1 VKIGI
6 VGTGNMGEAILKGLL
21 DNVLTA
27 QDIICVDKSQES
39 LDRIAKAYQVVC
51 SAEISAIKDCDV
63 VLLAVKPQNMD
74 EVLPL
79 LGKVITEKTLIISI
93 AVGITSSFIVKN
105 LGIDKASVVRAMPN
119 TPALVGKGVTGLAK
133 GEFATD
139 AQLTIAKNLMEAVG
153 QVVVVNEN
161 QIDIVAAASGSGP
174 AYYFYVTELL
184 IEAAVSHG
192 LSRDVAQVL
201 VENTFVGSSALFE
214 NSDDDVVE
222 LRKKVTSPKGTTQS
236 AIEFLESKDLK
247 SIWQNAL
254 GAAIKRAEEI
264 SKN

>member
-1 VKIGI
+1 
-6 VGTGNMGEAILKGLL
+6 MGEAILKGLL
-21 DNVLTA
+21 DNVLTT
-27 QDIICVDKSQES
+27 QDIICVDESQES
-39 LDRIAKAYQVVC
+39 LDRITKAYQVVC
-51 SAEISAIKDCDV
+51 SSEISAIKDCDV

-79 LGKVITEKTLIISI
+79 LGKVITDKTLIISI

-105 LGIDKASVVRAMPN
+105 LGISKAAVVRAMPN

-139 AQLTIAKNLMEAVG
+139 AQLTIAKNLLEAVG
-153 QVVVVNEN
+153 QVVIVNEN
-161 QIDIVAAASGSGP
+161 QIDVVAAASGSGP

-222 LRKKVTSPKGTTQS
+222 LRRKVTSPKGTTQA

>member
-1 VKIGI
+1 MKLGI
-6 VGTGNMGEAILKGLL
+6 VGTGNMGEAILKGLI
-21 DNVLTA
+21 DNVLKT

-39 LDRIAKAYQVVC
+39 LDRIAKSYQVVC
-51 SAEISAIKDCDV
+51 SAEISVIKDCDV

-74 EVLPL
+74 EVLPS
-79 LGKVITEKTLIISI
+79 LGKVISEKTLIISI

-105 LGIDKASVVRAMPN
+105 LGISSAAVVRAMPN
-119 TPALVGKGVTGLAK
+119 TPALVGKGVTGIAK

-139 AQLTIAKNLMEAVG
+139 AQLTIAKDLLEAVG
-153 QVVVVNEN
+153 QVVVVNED
-161 QIDIVAAASGSGP
+161 QIDVVAAASGSGP

-184 IEAAVSHG
+184 IEAAVAHG

-222 LRKKVTSPKGTTQS
+222 LRRKVTSPKGTTQA

>member
-1 VKIGI
+1 VKLGI
-6 VGTGNMGEAILKGLL
+6 VGTGNMGEAILKGLI
-21 DNVLTA
+21 DNVLKT

-79 LGKVITEKTLIISI
+79 MGKVISEKTLIISI

-105 LGIDKASVVRAMPN
+105 LGISKAAVVRAMPN
-119 TPALVGKGVTGLAK
+119 TPALVGKGITGIAK

-139 AQLTIAKNLMEAVG
+139 AQLTITKNLLEAVG
-153 QVVVVNEN
+153 QVVVVNED
-161 QIDIVAAASGSGP
+161 QIDVVAAASGSGP

-201 VENTFVGSSALFE
+201 VDNTFVGSSALFE
-214 NSDDDVVE
+214 NSDDDVIE
-222 LRKKVTSPKGTTQS
+222 LRRKVTSPKGTTQA

>member
-39 LDRIAKAYQVVC
+39 LDRISKAYQVVC

-74 EVLPL
+74 EVVPL

-139 AQLTIAKNLMEAVG
+139 DQLTIAKNLMEAVG

-264 SKN
+264 SKS

>member
-139 AQLTIAKNLMEAVG
+139 DQLTIAKNLMEAVG

-214 NSDDDVVE
+214 SSDDDVVE

-264 SKN
+264 SKS

>member
-1 VKIGI
+1 MKLGI

-21 DNVLTA
+21 DNVLKT

-51 SAEISAIKDCDV
+51 FAEMSAIKDCEV

-79 LGKVITEKTLIISI
+79 MGKVISEKTLIISI

-105 LGIDKASVVRAMPN
+105 LGISKAAVVRAMPN
-119 TPALVGKGVTGLAK
+119 TPALVGKGVTGIAK

-139 AQLTIAKNLMEAVG
+139 AQLTIAKNLLESVG
-153 QVVVVNEN
+153 QVVVVNED
-161 QIDIVAAASGSGP
+161 QIDVVAAASGSGP

-184 IEAAVSHG
+184 IDAAVSHG

-214 NSDDDVVE
+214 NSEDDVVE
-222 LRKKVTSPKGTTQS
+222 LRRKVTSPKGTTQA

>member
-21 DNVLTA
+21 DNVLTT

-51 SAEISAIKDCDV
+51 SAEISAIKNCEV

-79 LGKVITEKTLIISI
+79 MGKVITEKTLIISI
-93 AVGITSSFIVKN
+93 AVGISSSFIVKN
-105 LGIDKASVVRAMPN
+105 LGIGQAAVVRAMPN
-119 TPALVGKGVTGLAK
+119 TPALVGKGVTGIAK
-133 GEFATD
+133 GEFVTD
-139 AQLTIAKNLMEAVG
+139 SQLTIAKNLLEAVG
-153 QVVVVNEN
+153 QVVVVNED
-161 QIDIVAAASGSGP
+161 QIDVVAAASGSGP

-184 IEAAVSHG
+184 IEAAVLHG
-192 LSRDVAQVL
+192 LTRDVAQVL
-201 VENTFVGSSALFE
+201 VENTFIGSSALFE

-222 LRKKVTSPKGTTQS
+222 LRRKVTSPKGTTQA

>member
-1 VKIGI
+1 
-6 VGTGNMGEAILKGLL
+6 MGEAILKGLL

-39 LDRIAKAYQVVC
+39 LDRISKAYQVVC

-105 LGIDKASVVRAMPN
+105 LGISKAAVVRAMPN

>member
-21 DNVLTA
+21 DNVLTT

-39 LDRIAKAYQVVC
+39 LDRITKAYQVVC
-51 SAEISAIKDCDV
+51 SSEISAIKDCDV

-79 LGKVITEKTLIISI
+79 LGKVITDKTLIISI

-105 LGIDKASVVRAMPN
+105 LGISKAAVVRAMPN

-139 AQLTIAKNLMEAVG
+139 AQLTVAKNLLEAVG

-161 QIDIVAAASGSGP
+161 QIDVVAAASGSGP

-184 IEAAVSHG
+184 IEAAESHG

-214 NSDDDVVE
+214 SSDDDVVE
-222 LRKKVTSPKGTTQS
+222 LRRKVTSPKGTTQA

>member
-39 LDRIAKAYQVVC
+39 LDRISKAYQVVC

-264 SKN
+264 SKS

>member
-1 VKIGI
+1 
-6 VGTGNMGEAILKGLL
+6 MGEAILKGLL
-21 DNVLTA
+21 DNVLKP
-27 QDIICVDKSQES
+27 QDVICVDKSKES
-39 LDRIAKAYQVVC
+39 LDRIAKSYQVVC

-79 LGKVITEKTLIISI
+79 MGKVISEKTLIISI
-93 AVGITSSFIVKN
+93 AVGITSSLIVKN
-105 LGIDKASVVRAMPN
+105 LGIGKAAVVRAMPN
-119 TPALVGKGVTGLAK
+119 TPALVGKGVTGIAK
-133 GEFATD
+133 GEFDTN
-139 AQLTIAKNLMEAVG
+139 AQLTIAKNLLEAVG
-153 QVVVVNEN
+153 KVVVVNED
-161 QIDIVAAASGSGP
+161 QIDVVAAASGSGP

-184 IEAAVSHG
+184 IDAAVSHG
-192 LSRDVAQVL
+192 LTRDVAQVL

-222 LRKKVTSPKGTTQS
+222 LRRKVTSPKGTTQA

>member
-1 VKIGI
+1 
-6 VGTGNMGEAILKGLL
+6 MGEAILKGLL

-79 LGKVITEKTLIISI
+79 LGKVISEKTLIISI

>member
-1 VKIGI
+1 
-6 VGTGNMGEAILKGLL
+6 MGEAILKGLL
-21 DNVLTA
+21 DNVLKP
-27 QDIICVDKSQES
+27 QDVICVDKSQDS
-39 LDRIAKAYQVVC
+39 LNRIAKAYQVFC
-51 SAEISAIKDCDV
+51 AAEISAIKDCDV

-79 LGKVITEKTLIISI
+79 LGKVISEKTLIISI

-105 LGIDKASVVRAMPN
+105 LGISKVAVVRAMPN
-119 TPALVGKGVTGLAK
+119 TPALVGKGVTGIAK

-139 AQLTIAKNLMEAVG
+139 AQLTIAKNLLEAVG
-153 QVVVVNEN
+153 QVVVVNED
-161 QIDIVAAASGSGP
+161 QIDVVAAASGSGP

-192 LSRDVAQVL
+192 LSREVAQVL

-222 LRKKVTSPKGTTQS
+222 LRRKVTSPKGTTQA

-247 SIWQNAL
+247 SIWQDAL

>member
-214 NSDDDVVE
+214 SSDDDVVE
-222 LRKKVTSPKGTTQS
+222 LRRKVTSPKGTTQS

>member
-1 VKIGI
+1 
-6 VGTGNMGEAILKGLL
+6 MGEAILKGLL
-21 DNVLTA
+21 DNVLKP
-27 QDIICVDKSQES
+27 QDVICVDISKES
-39 LDRIAKAYQVVC
+39 LDRIAKSYQVVC

-79 LGKVITEKTLIISI
+79 MGKVISEKTLIISI
-93 AVGITSSFIVKN
+93 AVGITSSLIVKN
-105 LGIDKASVVRAMPN
+105 LGIGKAAVVRAMPN
-119 TPALVGKGVTGLAK
+119 TPALVGKGVTGIAK
-133 GEFATD
+133 GEFATN
-139 AQLTIAKNLMEAVG
+139 AQLTIAKNLLEAVG
-153 QVVVVNEN
+153 QVVVVNED
-161 QIDIVAAASGSGP
+161 QIDVVAAASGSGP

-184 IEAAVSHG
+184 IDAAVSHG
-192 LSRDVAQVL
+192 LTRDVAQVL

-222 LRKKVTSPKGTTQS
+222 LRRKVTSPKGTTQA

>member
-1 VKIGI
+1 
-6 VGTGNMGEAILKGLL
+6 MGEAILKGLL
-21 DNVLTA
+21 DNVLTT

-39 LDRIAKAYQVVC
+39 LDRIAKSYQVVC
-51 SAEISAIKDCDV
+51 SAEISAIKDCEV

-79 LGKVITEKTLIISI
+79 IGKVITEKTLIISI
-93 AVGITSSFIVKN
+93 AVGITSSFIVKS
-105 LGIDKASVVRAMPN
+105 LGIGKAAVVRAMPN

-139 AQLTIAKNLMEAVG
+139 AQLTVAKNLLEAVG
-153 QVVVVNEN
+153 QVVVVNEG
-161 QIDIVAAASGSGP
+161 QIDVVAAASGSGP

-214 NSDDDVVE
+214 SSDDDVVE
-222 LRKKVTSPKGTTQS
+222 LRRKVTSPKGTTQA

-247 SIWQNAL
+247 TIWQNAL

>member
-1 VKIGI
+1 
-6 VGTGNMGEAILKGLL
+6 MGEAILKGLL
-21 DNVLTA
+21 DNVLTT

-39 LDRIAKAYQVVC
+39 LDRIAKVHQVVC
-51 SAEISAIKDCDV
+51 SSEISAIKDCEV

-74 EVLPL
+74 DVLPL
-79 LGKVITEKTLIISI
+79 LGKVITDKTLIISI
-93 AVGITSSFIVKN
+93 AVGISSSFIVKN
-105 LGIDKASVVRAMPN
+105 LGISKAAVVRAMPN

-139 AQLTIAKNLMEAVG
+139 VQLTVAKNLMEAVG

-161 QIDIVAAASGSGP
+161 QIDVVAAASGSGP

-214 NSDDDVVE
+214 SSDDDVVE
-222 LRKKVTSPKGTTQS
+222 LRRKVTSPKGTTQA

-254 GAAIKRAEEI
+254 GAAIKRADEI

>member
-39 LDRIAKAYQVVC
+39 LDRISKAYQVVC

-105 LGIDKASVVRAMPN
+105 LGISKAAVVRAMPN

-222 LRKKVTSPKGTTQS
+222 LRRKVTSPKGTTQS

>member
-21 DNVLTA
+21 DNVLTT
-27 QDIICVDKSQES
+27 QDLICVDKSQES
-39 LDRIAKAYQVVC
+39 LNRISKAYQVVC

-74 EVLPL
+74 EVLPE
-79 LGKVITEKTLIISI
+79 LGKVISANTLIISI
-93 AVGITSSFIVKN
+93 AVGITSSFIVNK
-105 LGIDKASVVRAMPN
+105 LGISKAAVVRAMPN

-139 AQLTIAKNLMEAVG
+139 AQLTVAKNLLEAVG

-192 LSRDVAQVL
+192 LTRDVAQVL

-214 NSDDDVVE
+214 NSDDDVIE
-222 LRKKVTSPKGTTQS
+222 LRKKVTSPKGTTQA

-254 GAAIKRAEEI
+254 GAAIKRAEDI

>member
-39 LDRIAKAYQVVC
+39 LDRISKAYQVVC

-93 AVGITSSFIVKN
+93 AVGITSRFIVKN

-264 SKN
+264 SKS

>member
-1 VKIGI
+1 
-6 VGTGNMGEAILKGLL
+6 MGEAILKGLL

-39 LDRIAKAYQVVC
+39 LDRISKAYQVVC

-105 LGIDKASVVRAMPN
+105 LRIDKASVVRAMPN

-264 SKN
+264 SKS

>member
-1 VKIGI
+1 
-6 VGTGNMGEAILKGLL
+6 MGEAILKGLL
-21 DNVLTA
+21 DNVLTT

-39 LDRIAKAYQVVC
+39 LDRIAKVHQVVC
-51 SAEISAIKDCDV
+51 SSEISAIKDCEV

-74 EVLPL
+74 DVLPL
-79 LGKVITEKTLIISI
+79 LGKVITDKTLIISI
-93 AVGITSSFIVKN
+93 AVGISSSFIVKN
-105 LGIDKASVVRAMPN
+105 LGISKAAVVRAMPN

-139 AQLTIAKNLMEAVG
+139 VQLTVAKNLMEAVG

-161 QIDIVAAASGSGP
+161 QIDVVAAASGSGP

-214 NSDDDVVE
+214 SSDDDVVE
-222 LRKKVTSPKGTTQS
+222 LRRKVTSPKGTTQA

>member
-1 VKIGI
+1 
-6 VGTGNMGEAILKGLL
+6 MGEAILKGLL
-21 DNVLTA
+21 DNVLSPN
-27 QDIICVDKSQES
+27 DIVCVDKSQDS
-39 LDRIAKAYQVVC
+39 LDRIAKTYKVDC
-51 SAEISAIKDCDV
+51 SLHVSAITDCEV

-79 LGKVITEKTLIISI
+79 MSKVISEKTLIISI
-93 AVGITSSFIVKN
+93 AVGITSDFIVKN
-105 LGIDKASVVRAMPN
+105 LGIGKVAVVRAMPN

-139 AQLTIAKNLMEAVG
+139 AQLTIAKNLLEAVG
-153 QVVVVNEN
+153 QVVAVNEN
-161 QIDIVAAASGSGP
+161 QIDVVAAASGSGP
-174 AYYFYVTELL
+174 AYYFYVTE
-184 IEAAVSHG
+184 
-192 LSRDVAQVL
+192 VL

-222 LRKKVTSPKGTTQS
+222 LRRKVTSPKGTTQA

>member
-1 VKIGI
+1 MKLGI
-6 VGTGNMGEAILKGLL
+6 VGTGNMGEAILKGLI
-21 DNVLTA
+21 DNVLKT

-39 LDRIAKAYQVVC
+39 LDRIAQAYQVVC

-79 LGKVITEKTLIISI
+79 MGKVISEKTLIISI

-105 LGIDKASVVRAMPN
+105 LGISSAAVVRAMPN
-119 TPALVGKGVTGLAK
+119 TPALVGKGVTGIAK

-139 AQLTIAKNLMEAVG
+139 AHLTITKNLLEAVG
-153 QVVVVNEN
+153 QVVVVNED
-161 QIDIVAAASGSGP
+161 QIDVVAAASGSGP

-214 NSDDDVVE
+214 NSDDDVIE
-222 LRKKVTSPKGTTQS
+222 LRRKVTSPKGTTQA

>member
-1 VKIGI
+1 
-6 VGTGNMGEAILKGLL
+6 MGEAILKGLL

-79 LGKVITEKTLIISI
+79 LGKVISEKTLIISI

-264 SKN
+264 SKS

>member
-1 VKIGI
+1 MKLGI

-39 LDRIAKAYQVVC
+39 LDRISKAYQDVC

-79 LGKVITEKTLIISI
+79 LGKIISDKTLIISI

-222 LRKKVTSPKGTTQS
+222 LRRKVTSPKGITQA

>member
-1 VKIGI
+1 MKIGI
-6 VGTGNMGEAILKGLL
+6 VGTGNMGEVILKGLL
-21 DNVLTA
+21 DNVLKP
-27 QDIICVDKSQES
+27 QDVICVDKSQES
-39 LDRIAKAYQVVC
+39 LDRIANAYQVVC

-79 LGKVITEKTLIISI
+79 MGKVISEKTLIISI

-105 LGIDKASVVRAMPN
+105 LGISSAAVVRAMPN
-119 TPALVGKGVTGLAK
+119 TPALVGKGVTGIAK

-139 AQLTIAKNLMEAVG
+139 AQLTIAKDLLEAVG
-153 QVVVVNEN
+153 QVVVVNED
-161 QIDIVAAASGSGP
+161 QIDVVAAASGSGP

-214 NSDDDVVE
+214 NSDDDVIE
-222 LRKKVTSPKGTTQS
+222 LRRKVTSPKGTTQA

>member
-1 VKIGI
+1 
-6 VGTGNMGEAILKGLL
+6 MGEAILQGLL
-21 DNVLTA
+21 DNVLTKN
-27 QDIICVDKSQES
+27 DVICVDKSTES
-39 LDRIAKAYQVVC
+39 LDSISKKYQVKC
-51 SAEISAIKDCDV
+51 SPDIAQIKDCEV

-74 EVLPL
+74 EVLPEM
-79 LGKVITEKTLIISI
+79 GKIISANTLIISI
-93 AVGITSSFIVKN
+93 AVGITSSFIVKK
-105 LGIDKASVVRAMPN
+105 LGISNAAVVRAMPN

-139 AQLTIAKNLMEAVG
+139 AQLTIAKNLLEAVG
-153 QVVVVNEN
+153 KVVVVNED
-161 QIDIVAAASGSGP
+161 QIDVVAAASGSGP

-184 IEAAVSHG
+184 IDAAVAHG
-192 LSRDVAQVL
+192 LTRDVAQVL

-214 NSDDDVVE
+214 NSDDDVIE
-222 LRKKVTSPKGTTQS
+222 LRKKVTSPKGTTQA

>member
-1 VKIGI
+1 VKLGI

-21 DNVLTA
+21 DNVLKP
-27 QDIICVDKSQES
+27 QDVICVDKSQES

-79 LGKVITEKTLIISI
+79 MGKVISDKTLIISI
-93 AVGITSSFIVKN
+93 AVGITSNLIVKN
-105 LGIDKASVVRAMPN
+105 LGIGKAAVVRAMPN
-119 TPALVGKGVTGLAK
+119 TPALVGKGVTGIAK

-139 AQLTIAKNLMEAVG
+139 AQLTIAKDLLEAVG
-153 QVVVVNEN
+153 QVVVVNED
-161 QIDIVAAASGSGP
+161 QIDVVAAASGSGP

-201 VENTFVGSSALFE
+201 VENTFIGSSALFE

-222 LRKKVTSPKGTTQS
+222 LRRKVTSPKGTTQA

>member
-1 VKIGI
+1 
-6 VGTGNMGEAILKGLL
+6 MGEAILKGLL
-21 DNVLTA
+21 DNVLKT

-39 LDRIAKAYQVVC
+39 LDRIAKAYQVVS

-79 LGKVITEKTLIISI
+79 MGKVISERTLIISI
-93 AVGITSSFIVKN
+93 AVGITSSFIIKN
-105 LGIDKASVVRAMPN
+105 LGICNAAVVRAMPN
-119 TPALVGKGVTGLAK
+119 TPALVGKGVTGISK

-139 AQLTIAKNLMEAVG
+139 AQLTIAKNLLEAVG
-153 QVVVVNEN
+153 QVVVVNED
-161 QIDIVAAASGSGP
+161 QIDVVAAASGSGP

-192 LSRDVAQVL
+192 LTRDVAQVL

-222 LRKKVTSPKGTTQS
+222 LRRKVTSPKGTTQA

-254 GAAIKRAEEI
+254 GAAINRAEEI

>member
-1 VKIGI
+1 VKLGI

-21 DNVLTA
+21 DNVLKT

-51 SAEISAIKDCDV
+51 FAEMSAIKDCEV

-79 LGKVITEKTLIISI
+79 MGKVISEKTLIISI

-105 LGIDKASVVRAMPN
+105 LGISSAAVVRAMPN
-119 TPALVGKGVTGLAK
+119 TPALVGKGVTGIAK

-139 AQLTIAKNLMEAVG
+139 AQLTIAKNLLESVG
-153 QVVVVNEN
+153 QVVVVNED
-161 QIDIVAAASGSGP
+161 QIDVVAAASGSGP

-184 IEAAVSHG
+184 IDAAVSHG

-214 NSDDDVVE
+214 NSEDDVVE
-222 LRKKVTSPKGTTQS
+222 LRRKVTSPKGTTQA

>member
-21 DNVLTA
+21 DNVLTT

-39 LDRIAKAYQVVC
+39 LDRIAKAYQVV
-51 SAEISAIKDCDV
+51 SSSEISAIKDCDV

-79 LGKVITEKTLIISI
+79 LGKVVTDKTLIISI
-93 AVGITSSFIVKN
+93 AVGITSNFIVKN
-105 LGIDKASVVRAMPN
+105 LGISKAAVVRAMPN

-139 AQLTIAKNLMEAVG
+139 AQLTIAKNLLEAVG

-161 QIDIVAAASGSGP
+161 QIDVVAAASGSGP

-214 NSDDDVVE
+214 SSDDDVVE
-222 LRKKVTSPKGTTQS
+222 LRRKVTSPKGTTQA

>member
-39 LDRIAKAYQVVC
+39 LDRISKAYQVVC

-79 LGKVITEKTLIISI
+79 LGKVISEKTLIISI

-139 AQLTIAKNLMEAVG
+139 DQLTIAKNLMEAVG

-264 SKN
+264 SKS

>member
-39 LDRIAKAYQVVC
+39 LDRISKAYQVVC

-139 AQLTIAKNLMEAVG
+139 DQLTIAKNLMEAVG
-153 QVVVVNEN
+153 QVAVVNEN

-264 SKN
+264 SKS

>member
-1 VKIGI
+1 
-6 VGTGNMGEAILKGLL
+6 MGEAILKGLL

-79 LGKVITEKTLIISI
+79 LGKVITDKTLIISI

-105 LGIDKASVVRAMPN
+105 LGISKAAVVRAMPN

-214 NSDDDVVE
+214 SSDDDVVE
-222 LRKKVTSPKGTTQS
+222 LRRKVTSPKGTTQA

>member
-39 LDRIAKAYQVVC
+39 LDRISKAYQVVC

-74 EVLPL
+74 EVVPL

-139 AQLTIAKNLMEAVG
+139 DQLTIAKNLMEAVG